1 MILADTGD
9 DGGDGRDDV
18 GAVKSST
25 QPNLDDGEV
34 YLRLAEVVKSHKRRD
49 LEEGGR
55 TLFDEGLSLLY
66 EATNEVL
73 AHHLSIHTDT
83 LTEV

>member
-1 MILADTGD
+1 MILADAGD
-9 DGGDGRDDV
+9 DGDNGGDDV
-18 GAVKSST
+18 GAVKSSS

-34 YLRLAEVVKSHKRRD
+34 YLCLAEVVESHERRD

-55 TLFDEGLSLLY
+55 ALFDEGLSLLD
-66 EATNEVL
+66 EATNEVF
-73 AHHLSIHTDT
+73 AHHLSIHTDA